1 MGDMRNQSHYLGSNE
16 YTPNGDISEARYF
29 VEQSLESQKPSN
41 ETVDSFH
48 IPPRSVEI
56 GQNAVDSSI
65 DLSAYE
71 LTSTVDGSK
80 VEHLVVTAD
89 LLIIGNNLEA
99 IRTNKTTAPED
110 TSHTVVGITSLQA
123 NRRQSEVGPANEFN
137 EAA

>member
-48 IPPRSVEI
+48 IPPRSAEI

-65 DLSAYE
+65 DLNAYE

-80 VEHLVVTAD
+80 VEDLVVTAD
-89 LLIIGNNLEA
+89 LLLIGSNLEA
-99 IRTNKTTAPED
+99 ARINKTTDPAG
-110 TSHTVVGITSLQA
+110 VGAKVIGITSLSKY
-123 NRRQSEVGPANEFN
+123 RQIKDTQPTAES